1 MVGIG
6 DPDCDFVVYIG
17 NRPPM
22 DEYSQ
27 RQGLIPAGKD
37 ELASIGR
44 ETGNHWRKIINI
56 YAKLAYMLDPQGF
69 LTWQAYREGYLLTK
83 GSRQAL
89 LFDDSIYSGV
99 GGKSG
104 GSEAIQLICGKT
116 HAATLIAN
124 GVTGSGVDCSTESS
138 MRWVDADFA
147 IDPSRRLI
155 VTPYFDYRQL
165 SNAKLE
171 TLVSIINNL

>member
-6 DPDCDFVVYIG
+6 DLDCDFVVYIG

-22 DEYSQ
+22 DEYIE
-27 RQGLIPAGKD
+27 RQELIPAIKG

-56 YAKLAYMLDPQGF
+56 YAKLGHMLNAEGF
-69 LTWQAYREGYLLTK
+69 SSWQAYRESYLLTK

-89 LFDDSIYSGV
+89 LFDDSIYPDT
-99 GGKSG
+99 GGEPTK
-104 GSEAIQLICGKT
+104 SEAVRLICGKT
-116 HAATLIAN
+116 HAAMLLAN
-124 GVTGSGVDCSTESS
+124 NVVGDVAETS
-138 MRWVDADFA
+138 MQWVDADFA

-155 VTPYFDYRQL
+155 ITPYFDYRQL

-171 TLVSIINNL
+171 TLASIINNL

>member
-22 DEYSQ
+22 DEYIK
-27 RQGLIPAGKD
+27 RQGLTPAAKG

-56 YAKLAYMLDPQGF
+56 YAKLGYMLDAKDF
-69 LTWQAYREGYLLTK
+69 SSWQVYRERYLLTK
-83 GSRQAL
+83 GSGQAL
-89 LFDDSIYSGV
+89 LFDDYIELT
-99 GGKSG
+99 K
-104 GSEAIQLICGKT
+104 SEAVRLICGKV
-116 HAATLIAN
+116 HAAMLLAN
-124 GVTGSGVDCSTESS
+124 SVVGNVAETS
-138 MRWVDADFA
+138 MQWVDADFA

-171 TLVSIINNL
+171 VLASIINNL